1 MFLFPL
7 TIILYDIMA
16 FLSILFIIFLGSC
29 VYFLCGVL
37 YFARGQSDV
46 CSVLPQSQLTG
57 VAWSSSKIFPK
68 FEIHLCK
75 VNQLRFCIDKM
86 QISYYNIVNNSY
98 TNERK

>member
-7 TIILYDIMA
+7 TIILYDI
-16 FLSILFIIFLGSC
+16 FSIKSRFFAIFLGSC
-29 VYFLCGVL
+29 AYFLCGVL
-37 YFARGQSDV
+37 YFARGQAGV

-75 VNQLRFCIDKM
+75 VNQLRLYIVKSIDKKTKILYCVIT
-86 QISYYNIVNNSY
+86 IS
-98 TNERK
+98 

>member
-16 FLSILFIIFLGSC
+16 IMSRFFAIFFGSC

-37 YFARGQSDV
+37 YFARGQAGV
-46 CSVLPQSQLTG
+46 CSALPQRRSQG

-68 FEIHLCK
+68 FEIHLCI
-75 VNQLRFCIDKM
+75 VNQLRLYIVKNIDKKAKILYCIDT
-86 QISYYNIVNNSY
+86 IS
-98 TNERK
+98 